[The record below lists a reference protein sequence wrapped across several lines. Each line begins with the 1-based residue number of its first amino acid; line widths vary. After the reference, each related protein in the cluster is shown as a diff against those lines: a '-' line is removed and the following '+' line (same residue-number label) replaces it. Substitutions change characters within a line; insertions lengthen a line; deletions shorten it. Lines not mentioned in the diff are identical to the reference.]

1 MQVFLKK
8 KKISY
13 CCVYETQCCLCKRN
27 LLLSCLCAV
36 AVGWCVY
43 RSQVDQ
49 LRLKLMEILIKNKK
63 IGNEI
68 IIDDNKNKV
77 ANTQKNVALMSKN
90 SSDFGEVILFFH

>member
-1 MQVFLKK
+1 M
-8 KKISY
+8 
-13 CCVYETQCCLCKRN
+13 
-27 LLLSCLCAV
+27 
-36 AVGWCVY
+36 Y

-68 IIDDNKNKV
+68 IIDDKNKV

-90 SSDFGEVILFFH
+90 SSDFGVVILFFH

>member
-1 MQVFLKK
+1 M
-8 KKISY
+8 
-13 CCVYETQCCLCKRN
+13 
-27 LLLSCLCAV
+27 
-36 AVGWCVY
+36 Y
-43 RSQVDQ
+43 RSQVDR

-90 SSDFGEVILFFH
+90 SSDFGVVILFFH

>member
-1 MQVFLKK
+1 M
-8 KKISY
+8 
-13 CCVYETQCCLCKRN
+13 
-27 LLLSCLCAV
+27 
-36 AVGWCVY
+36 Y

>member
-1 MQVFLKK
+1 M
-8 KKISY
+8 
-13 CCVYETQCCLCKRN
+13 
-27 LLLSCLCAV
+27 
-36 AVGWCVY
+36 Y

-49 LRLKLMEILIKNKK
+49 LRLKLMEILIKNKN

-90 SSDFGEVILFFH
+90 SSDFGVVILFFH

>member
-1 MQVFLKK
+1 M
-8 KKISY
+8 
-13 CCVYETQCCLCKRN
+13 
-27 LLLSCLCAV
+27 

-90 SSDFGEVILFFH
+90 SSDFGVVILFFH

>member
-1 MQVFLKK
+1 M
-8 KKISY
+8 
-13 CCVYETQCCLCKRN
+13 
-27 LLLSCLCAV
+27 
-36 AVGWCVY
+36 Y

-90 SSDFGEVILFFH
+90 SSDFGVVILLFH

>member
-1 MQVFLKK
+1 M
-8 KKISY
+8 
-13 CCVYETQCCLCKRN
+13 
-27 LLLSCLCAV
+27 
-36 AVGWCVY
+36 Y

-90 SSDFGEVILFFH
+90 FSDFGVVILFFH

>member
-1 MQVFLKK
+1 M
-8 KKISY
+8 
-13 CCVYETQCCLCKRN
+13 
-27 LLLSCLCAV
+27 
-36 AVGWCVY
+36 Y

-77 ANTQKNVALMSKN
+77 ANTQINVALMSKN
-90 SSDFGEVILFFH
+90 SSDFGVVILFFH